1 MEKLK
6 TFLPAVLL
14 LAFTPVFVFAEDT
27 TAVKTIKLAFNVVL
41 AIGFLSLFVSITLFF
56 IRLMVHKDSR
66 ERAKIMQWSKYIL
79 AGSIIIF
86 ALSTVVGIMLSY
98 QQQLIDIAK
107 INFTNTA
114 NEPTLKKI
122 LFDIGDKI
130 DIFVNA
136 IINVLSAFIVT
147 PIEWFAKLAGFKP
160 MNQLFFEGNPFSDKE
175 MDFILKFY
183 WIVAS
188 VSSVFIII
196 LAGKTAIKLMFSGI
210 TASERV
216 SLTKEVTTWF
226 MALLVI
232 ATAPWILYLMY
243 EFFSLLTMWLQSA
256 INSGFSYTTNSNK
269 TFVTILHAF
278 GLGYDQSESSIKNY
292 KEILQ
297 ILGEKNPEEII
308 QKQGIIDT
316 FFFHVCGSNP
326 ANTII
331 MKALYLPLWA
341 KINIVFMVRKYILG
355 IFFLFTPVAVLM
367 WGIKR
372 DSMLLDVWFGET
384 LTNVSMAFFYAF
396 TYMATVHIFTAAG
409 WTGWVFGF
417 IAMYSIPKV
426 ADTLRNL
433 LQNMF
438 ERWAGI
444 DELNLARPALGSLSN
459 MLMGFRNAFSA
470 LSMIRPTRLAES
482 ANIEESA
489 STIAPMQN
497 RAVVVKGSRNY
508 DDDENLFT
516 GGMTTPPPY
525 FGPTPRPS
533 FGPRPGSGGGGAAV
547 NTKKAAVAFALAG
560 ATGGA
565 SILAASSTTSTTA
578 ANAASAQG
586 TTSFAS
592 FGTSTGKGFS
602 ATDFEILKESSGTY
616 KIDDRIDS
624 VVFEKMKHNPEYQ
637 QYFQTGGLQNMLTNI
652 NKTKMFVEAIKTG
665 DTTKLE
671 KEHGISDNTKH
682 ALSALHHIYKVERD
696 LLLSQLGIHEVKTPN
711 QKRYFVKPDFSEF
724 RT

>member
-1 MEKLK
+1 MKKLK

-14 LAFTPVFVFAEDT
+14 LAFTPVFVFAEDS
-27 TAVKTIKLAFNVVL
+27 TAVKAIKLAFNVVL

-79 AGSIIIF
+79 AGSTILF
-86 ALSTVVGIMLSY
+86 ALSSVVGILLFY

-107 INFTNTA
+107 INFTNPA

-147 PIEWFAKLAGFKP
+147 PIEWFGKLAEFKP
-160 MNQLFFEGNPFSDKE
+160 LNELFFEGNPFNDKE

-216 SLTKEVTTWF
+216 SLTKEITTWF

-232 ATAPWILYLMY
+232 ATAPWILYLLF
-243 EFFSLLTMWLQSA
+243 EFFSLLTKWLQSA
-256 INSGFSYTTNSNK
+256 INSSFSYTTNSNK
-269 TFVTILHAF
+269 TFSTIIDVF
-278 GLGYDQSESSIKNY
+278 GLHYDESKTA
-292 KEILQ
+292 
-297 ILGEKNPEEII
+297 EEIA
-308 QKQGIIDT
+308 QDNTIIDT
-316 FFFHVCGSNP
+316 FFYHVCGSNP

-341 KINIVFMVRKYILG
+341 KINIVFMARKYILG
-355 IFFLFTPVAVLM
+355 IFFLFTPVAILM

-372 DSMLLDVWFGET
+372 NSMLLDVWFGEI
-384 LTNVSMAFFYAF
+384 LTNASMAFFYAF

-417 IAMYSIPKV
+417 IAMYSIPKI

-459 MLMGFRNAFSA
+459 MILGFRNAFSA

-497 RAVVVKGSRNY
+497 RAVVVKSSRNY
-508 DDDENLFT
+508 DDDENLFSSGT
-516 GGMTTPPPY
+516 DTPPPN
-525 FGPTPRPS
+525 FSPTPRPS

-578 ANAASAQG
+578 ANTASAQG

-637 QYFQTGGLQNMLTNI
+637 QHFQTGGLQNMLTNI

>member
-1 MEKLK
+1 MKKLK
-6 TFLPAVLL
+6 TFLPATSILL
-14 LAFTPVFVFAEDT
+14 LSLAPVFVFAADSA
-27 TAVKTIKLAFNVVL
+27 AVKTIKLAFNVVS
-41 AIGFLSLFVSITLFF
+41 AIGFLSLFISITLFF
-56 IRLMVHKDSR
+56 IRLMVHKDIR

-107 INFTNTA
+107 INFTNPA
-114 NEPTLKKI
+114 KEPTLKKI
-122 LFDIGDKI
+122 LFDIGDKL

-136 IINVLSAFIVT
+136 IINVISAFIVT
-147 PIEWFAKLAGFKP
+147 PIEWFAKLAGFKS
-160 MNQLFFEGNPFSDKE
+160 MNQIFFEGNPFSDKE
-175 MDFILKFY
+175 MDYVLKFY

-216 SLTKEVTTWF
+216 SLTKEITTWF
-226 MALLVI
+226 MSLLVI
-232 ATAPWILYLMY
+232 ATAPWILYLMF
-243 EFFSLLTMWLQSA
+243 EFFSLLTKWLQSA
-256 INSGFSYTTNSNK
+256 INSSFSYTTNSNE
-269 TFVTILHAF
+269 TFSTIIDVF
-278 GLGYDQSESSIKNY
+278 GLHYDESKTA
-292 KEILQ
+292 
-297 ILGEKNPEEII
+297 EEIA
-308 QKQGIIDT
+308 QDNTIIDT

-341 KINIVFMVRKYILG
+341 KINLVFMVRKYILG
-355 IFFLFTPVAVLM
+355 IFFLFTPVAILM

-372 DSMLLDVWFGET
+372 DSMLLDVWFGEI

-396 TYMATVHIFTAAG
+396 TYMATVHLFTAAG

-459 MLMGFRNAFSA
+459 MIFGLRNAFSA
-470 LSMIRPTRLAES
+470 LSMIRPKRLAES

-489 STIAPMQN
+489 SAIASLQN
-497 RAVVVKGSRNY
+497 RAVVVKGNRNY

-516 GGMTTPPPY
+516 SGTTTPPPY

-533 FGPRPGSGGGGAAV
+533 LGPRPAGGGGGAANARKLATAAAFV
-547 NTKKAAVAFALAG
+547 MAGAGGAVATG
-560 ATGGA
+560 AATA
-565 SILAASSTTSTTA
+565 STASGTATTA
-578 ANAASAQG
+578 QGAA
-586 TTSFAS
+586 SFAS
-592 FGTSTGKGFS
+592 FGASTGKSFS
-602 ATDFEILKESSGTY
+602 TSDFEILKEPSGTY

-624 VVFEKMKHNPEYQ
+624 VVFEKMMHSPEYQ
-637 QYFQTGGLQNMLTNI
+637 QHFQTGGLQNMLTNI
-652 NKTKMFVEAIKTG
+652 SKAKMFVEAIKTG

-682 ALSALHHIYKVERD
+682 ALSALHQIYKVEKN

>member
-1 MEKLK
+1 MKK
-6 TFLPAVLL
+6 PNIILPAVLL
-14 LAFTPVFVFAEDT
+14 LSFTPVFVFAGDS

-56 IRLMVHKDSR
+56 IRLMVHKDST

-107 INFTNTA
+107 ITFTNPE

-147 PIEWFAKLAGFKP
+147 PIEWFGKLAGFKP
-160 MNQLFFEGNPFSDKE
+160 LNQLFFEGNPFSDKE
-175 MDFILKFY
+175 MDYILKFY

-196 LAGKTAIKLMFSGI
+196 LVGKTAIKLMFSGI

-216 SLTKEVTTWF
+216 SLTKEITTWF
-226 MALLVI
+226 MSLLVI
-232 ATAPWILYLMY
+232 ATAPWILYLMF

-256 INSGFSYTTNSNK
+256 INSSFLYTTNSNK

-326 ANTII
+326 VNTII

-341 KINIVFMVRKYILG
+341 KINIVFMVRKFILG
-355 IFFLFTPVAVLM
+355 IFFLFTPVAILM

-372 DSMLLDVWFGET
+372 DSMLLDVWFGEI

-409 WTGWVFGF
+409 WTGWAFGF

-459 MLMGFRNAFSA
+459 MLKGFYNAFNV
-470 LSMIRPTRLAES
+470 LSMIRLPRRPPRFAQSES
-482 ANIEESA
+482 TDEQSYAVVPA
-489 STIAPMQN
+489 QD
-497 RAVVVKGSRNY
+497 RAVALRDNKNF
-508 DDDENLFT
+508 DDDDLFPT
-516 GGMTTPPPY
+516 GPTINKPPY
-525 FGPTPRPS
+525 FGPTPSPS
-533 FGPRPGSGGGGAAV
+533 FGPRPGGGGGGGGGA
-547 NTKKAAVAFALAG
+547 T
-560 ATGGA
+560 
-565 SILAASSTTSTTA
+565 
-578 ANAASAQG
+578 
-586 TTSFAS
+586 
-592 FGTSTGKGFS
+592 GTSTFKGFFAS
-602 ATDFEILKESSGTY
+602 NFGTFREPSGTY
-616 KIDDRIDS
+616 EIDDRIDS
-624 VVFEKMKHNPEYQ
+624 VIFEKMKQNPEYQ
-637 QYFQTGGLQNMLTNI
+637 QYIQAEGLQNLLTSASTV
-652 NKTKMFVEAIKTG
+652 KLFMEVIKTG
-665 DTTKLE
+665 DTRRLD
-671 KEHGISDNTKH
+671 EHGISDNTKH
-682 ALSALHHIYKVERD
+682 VLSALHNMYKVEKN
-696 LLLSQLGIHEVKTPN
+696 LLLSQLGLHEVKVQN
-711 QKRYFVKPDFSEF
+711 QKRYFIKPDFSEY
-724 RT
+724 RI